1 MNTVKHWMQGPIAWM
16 ASNPVAANILMLAI
30 FIGGLFAVTEVKKE
44 VFPYFDLAQITVS
57 ITVDGATPEEMERS
71 VAFAIE
77 EAVES
82 LDGVDETSAM
92 IGSGY
97 ATITIQAV
105 EDMDGNILLQD
116 VKSAVDRITTFPK
129 DADKPIIS
137 LRSTRFQVLTLV
149 LTGDAGLDTLRY
161 WADIIRE
168 DLVQD
173 SSIAQVSLEGVR
185 DHEIL
190 VEIPQDTLRRYKLT
204 ISDVSTAISQSAI
217 EQGGG
222 TVNAS
227 SGDILMRLN
236 ERRNYANEFANIP
249 VRSNADGSRL
259 VLEDIASISDTFDD
273 STNWS
278 EFNNQE
284 AIPIYVYSF
293 GKVSPEDVSKATMLR
308 VERFNAIMPQG
319 LTLHVRDNQ
328 ATSYIDRRNLL
339 LDNAF
344 VGMALVF
351 ICLALFLRP
360 SLALWVSL
368 GIPISIWGSFWLFGP
383 LGISLNMI
391 SLFAFLITLGIVVD
405 DAIVVGENV
414 NAWQERGASPLKAAV
429 CGTREVAVP
438 VVFSVLTN
446 ILAFLPILYIP
457 GSFGMTWR
465 VIPLIVVAVFTMSL
479 IESLFIL
486 PAHLAHTRKL
496 QAEAAQTKKSLL
508 GRLGGRQQAFNRAF
522 LRFVDTRFTP
532 FLEIA
537 LHWRYLTIS
546 IAIAILCIT
555 MAYVKSG
562 RMGFDLM
569 PRIEGDV
576 AFVSVSL
583 PEGTP
588 TEEMLIIKEHV
599 VQSAQQVIDKNGG
612 KELSRGISVFV
623 RGESFSANVY
633 LTSPDVR
640 PIGTTEFTEQWRDAV
655 GAVAGVESIF
665 FRSDNGGP
673 GSGDSL
679 TVRLSHHSTASL
691 DDAAEE
697 LGRMLAKYPGVGDVS
712 TGTTKTVR
720 QFDVK
725 LTPFAERL
733 GLSAQDVSSQMRYA
747 FEGSL
752 ALRQQRDTSEVTV
765 RVRLPEEERDKEA
778 TFEDL
783 IIYTPDGQEL
793 LLRDVIEVED
803 TRAEAMI
810 RHTNGRR
817 TTTVSANISPASQT
831 GNMMQVLRQEI
842 MPELQANFAGLTWE
856 FGGRQQDMQRST
868 DTMYYGFILSL
879 LGVYALLAIPFKSY
893 TKPFIIML
901 AIPFGIV
908 GAVIGHII
916 MDYSLSVVSLFG
928 IVALSGVVV
937 NDSLVLIDF
946 AERRRRKGENAHD
959 CIVQAAAQRFRPIF
973 LTTVTTFAGL
983 APLIFETSRQ
993 AQFLIPMAISLAFGI
1008 LFATVICLLLVPPFY
1023 MVVDDIENWWK
1034 KKMKDNLGV

>member
-1 MNTVKHWMQGPIAWM
+1 MNTIQRWMQGPIAWM
-16 ASNPVAANILMLAI
+16 ASNPVAANILMLTVL
-30 FIGGLFAVTEVKKE
+30 IGGIFASTQVKKE

-97 ATITIQAV
+97 ASITITAV
-105 EDMDGNILLQD
+105 EDVDGNVLLQD

-129 DADKPIIS
+129 DADEPSIS

-149 LTGDAGLDTLRY
+149 LTGNAGLETLRY

-173 SSIAQVSLEGVR
+173 SSIAQVSLDGVR

-190 VEIPQDTLRRYKLT
+190 VEIPQDTLRRYGLT

-236 ERRNYANEFANIP
+236 ERRNYANEFSDIP

-259 VLEDIASISDTFDD
+259 ILEDIASISDGFDD
-273 STNWS
+273 STYWS

-293 GKVSPEDVSKATMLR
+293 GKISPEDVSKATMQR
-308 VERFNAIMPQG
+308 VERFNSIMPG
-319 LTLHVRDNQ
+319 DLTLHVRDNQ
-328 ATSYIDRRNLL
+328 ATSYIDRRDLL

-344 VGMALVF
+344 VGMVLVF
-351 ICLALFLRP
+351 VCLALFLRP

-368 GIPISIWGSFWLFGP
+368 GIPVSIWGSFWLFTP
-383 LGISLNMI
+383 LGLSLNMI
-391 SLFAFLITLGIVVD
+391 TLFAFLITLGIVVD

-414 NAWQERGASPLKAAV
+414 NAWQERGASPLEAAV
-429 CGTREVAVP
+429 RGTREVSVP

-446 ILAFLPILYIP
+446 ILAFLPILFIP

-465 VIPLIVVAVFTMSL
+465 VIPLIVVAVFSMSL

-486 PAHLAHTRKL
+486 PAHLAHTKQLRASTDK
-496 QAEAAQTKKSLL
+496 KKSLF
-508 GRLGGRQQAFNRAF
+508 GRLGDKQQKFNRAF
-522 LRFVDTRFTP
+522 LHFVDTRFRP

-537 LHWRYLTIS
+537 LNWRYLTIS

-555 MAYVKSG
+555 MAYVRSG

-588 TEEMLIIKEHV
+588 TEEMLVVKEHV

-612 KELSRGISVFV
+612 KALSRGISVFV
-623 RGESFSANVY
+623 RGDSFSANVY

-640 PIGTTEFTEQWRDAV
+640 PIGTGEFTEQWRNAV
-655 GAVAGVESIF
+655 GTVAGVESIF

-673 GSGDSL
+673 GSGESL
-679 TVRLSHHSTASL
+679 TVRLSHHSTSSL

-712 TGTTKTVR
+712 TGTTKTIR

-733 GLSAQDVSSQMRYA
+733 GLTSQEVSSQMRYA

-765 RVRLPEEERDKEA
+765 RVRLPKEERDKEA

-783 IIYTPDGQEL
+783 VIYTPDGQEV
-793 LLRDVIEVED
+793 LLRDIVEVTD
-803 TRAEAMI
+803 TRADATI

-817 TTTVSANISPASQT
+817 TTTVSANITPSSQT
-831 GNMMQVLRQEI
+831 GHMMQVLREEL
-842 MPELQANFAGLTWE
+842 MPELQANFAGLTWS

-868 DTMYYGFILSL
+868 DTMYYGFLLSL
-879 LGVYALLAIPFKSY
+879 LGIYALLAIPFKSY
-893 TKPFIIML
+893 TKPFIIMI

-916 MDYSLSVVSLFG
+916 MDYSLSVISVFG
-928 IVALSGVVV
+928 IVALAGVVV

-946 AERRRRKGENAHD
+946 AERRRRAGENVHD
-959 CIVQAAAQRFRPIF
+959 CIMQAAVQRFRPIF

-993 AQFLIPMAISLAFGI
+993 AKFLIPMAISLAFGI
-1008 LFATVICLLLVPPFY
+1008 LFATFICLLLVPAFY
-1023 MVVDDIENWWK
+1023 LVVDDVETWWK
-1034 KKMKDNLGV
+1034 KK